1 MKLCYKVCTAKCIEV
16 NFQQI
21 YDYIRTHNPNF
32 SLEDIEW
39 SFRDYVD
46 YYLKTLYDA
55 PDFYTAD
62 NEYRVEDLCIAWSK
76 WLKKYAEV

>member
-1 MKLCYKVCTAKCIEV
+1 MKLCYKVCIAKCIEV

-39 SFRDYVD
+39 LKRNAEDYVV
-46 YYLKTLYDA
+46 TCYDKGELDSEGLLMA
-55 PDFYTAD
+55 FRKAM
-62 NEYRVEDLCIAWSK
+62 EE
-76 WLKKYAEV
+76 